1 MGAGRRSVRGVLA
14 LDRQVDRLDRPASQ
28 ARERPTSGH
37 EFGSGSRRCPRSTP
51 SLSEPREPT
60 QLMYDY
66 DLICIGSG
74 PAGQRAAVQ
83 AAKLGKRACV
93 VERRFQYG
101 GVCTET
107 GTIPS
112 KTFREAVKGFRAYQ
126 RLAKTHSPATSTRPE
141 MSDLL
146 GRVAE
151 VIGKE
156 AEVVRDQLARN
167 EVDLINGTARFVDE
181 HTVEIWTGSGTRRVT
196 FENAMIAVGTRPVEP
211 KGVPVDGQT
220 ILTSDDIISLEKLPR
235 TMVVVGSGVI
245 GVEYASMFAQLG
257 VQVTVVDKR
266 VRPLD
271 FLDHEITDDLVHQ
284 MRRNYVTFRGGEGVE
299 SIDIVEMPQKKGVVR
314 LDSGKFLVA
323 DVVLFSAGR
332 QGATDRLGLDSIG
345 VEPTKRGLL
354 EVDAHYRTACP
365 NVYAA
370 GDVIGYPA
378 LAATSAEQGRLSAC
392 HMFDQSTESMPEHY
406 PVGIYSIPEISMVGP
421 TEQEL
426 TEKKIPYE
434 TGIARYREIARG
446 QILGDDS
453 GLFKMI
459 FRRDDKR
466 LLAVHCIGTGA
477 TELVHVGQAVLA
489 LGGGLD
495 YFLSTVFNYPTLAE
509 CYKVAAY
516 NAANKLRLAE
526 IFEQR
531 EHVKVDVTSEDEPV
545 RDVA

>member
-1 MGAGRRSVRGVLA
+1 
-14 LDRQVDRLDRPASQ
+14 
-28 ARERPTSGH
+28 
-37 EFGSGSRRCPRSTP
+37 
-51 SLSEPREPT
+51 
-60 QLMYDY
+60 MYDY
-66 DLICIGSG
+66 DLVCIGSG

-93 VERRFQYG
+93 IERRFQYG
-101 GVCTET
+101 GVCNET

-112 KTFREAVKGFRAYQ
+112 KTFREAVRGFKQFQ
-126 RLAKTHSPATSTRPE
+126 RQSRKHSPGATARPR

-146 GRVAE
+146 GRVSS
-151 VIGKE
+151 VIATE

-167 EVDLINGTARFVDE
+167 DVDLLNGTARFVDA
-181 HTVEIWTGSGTRRVT
+181 HTIEVWTNEGTRRVT
-196 FENAMIAVGTRPVEP
+196 FANAMVAVGTRPVEP
-211 KGVPVDGQT
+211 RGVPVDGQT
-220 ILTSDDIISLEKLPR
+220 VLTSDDIVSLENLPR

-266 VRPLD
+266 ARPLD

-299 SIDIVEMPQKKGVVR
+299 SIDIVELPHKKGVVR
-314 LDSGKFLVA
+314 LDSGKFIVA
-323 DVVLFSAGR
+323 DTVLFSAGR
-332 QGATDRLGLDSIG
+332 QGATDDLGLENIG
-345 VEPTKRGLL
+345 VEPDKRGRI
-354 EVDAHYRTACP
+354 EVDEHYRSSCP

-378 LAATSAEQGRLSAC
+378 LAATSAEQGRLAAC
-392 HMFDQSTESMPEHY
+392 HMFDQGACAMPEHY

-426 TEKKIPYE
+426 TEQKVPYE

-446 QILGDDS
+446 QILGDES

-459 FRRDDKR
+459 FHRETRQ

-531 EHVKVDVTSEDEPV
+531 EHERCDIDSEDLPE
-545 RDVA
+545 RAA